1 MKKHG
6 HKGFTLLEVVITLV
20 VAAILA
26 TILMQFMG
34 TSLTRS
40 TEPLVLLQEG
50 LELGEIME
58 KMTADYKRLLAT
70 DSAPL
75 ESFKSN
81 IENGNVEGNIP
92 YFGSY
97 SIETKYI
104 SFSGGTEEED
114 TSGDNLILKVI
125 INVTGLFVTVKY
137 VCKFFSQSSK
147 SNPVRMYSARS
158 PQVSILLN
166 SLNERILP
174 SSLNLRTLLANFST
188 SAVFVPRLL
197 FIFNSSQGVGSLS
210 ISSNTM

>member
-6 HKGFTLLEVVITLV
+6 NKGFTLLEVVITLV

-40 TEPLVLLQEG
+40 AEPLVLLQEG

-81 IENGNVEGNIP
+81 IENGNVEGNSP

-104 SFSGGTEEED
+104 SFTGGTEVED
-114 TSGDNLILKVI
+114 TSGENLVLKVI
-125 INVTGLFVTVKY
+125 IGAGDQKLVALFTK
-137 VCKFFSQSSK
+137 
-147 SNPVRMYSARS
+147 
-158 PQVSILLN
+158 
-166 SLNERILP
+166 
-174 SSLNLRTLLANFST
+174 
-188 SAVFVPRLL
+188 
-197 FIFNSSQGVGSLS
+197 
-210 ISSNTM
+210 